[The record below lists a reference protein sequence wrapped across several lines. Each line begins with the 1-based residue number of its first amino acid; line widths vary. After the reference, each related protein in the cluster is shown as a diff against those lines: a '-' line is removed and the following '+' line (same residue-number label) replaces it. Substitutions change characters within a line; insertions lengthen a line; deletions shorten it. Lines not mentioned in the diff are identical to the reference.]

1 MISST
6 PSFEEKPSK
15 YKTNSLQMIQ
25 RKILYSFL
33 LNKPVRKLIM
43 ISIMKNESL
52 TKLKDSNPLW
62 VQLSL
67 KNEIA
72 IGKIMRLATN
82 IANIIMSQQNLN
94 FFKIQIKLIDLNN
107 LNWLFLAKIDLT
119 LQFKMSINILREVKL
134 NINIIDSQ

>member
-134 NINIIDSQ
+134 NINIIDSH